1 MSDLYWNAISPDM
14 RAVMNGFG
22 KSELG
27 SHFYLAGG
35 TALALQIG
43 HRTSVDLDF
52 FSPDLDIPTARESI
66 QDSLHEFAPELADSS
81 WGNLV
86 FVAWTVRVGFY
97 GYGYPLVEELIK
109 AENVSLASISDI
121 GLMKLDT
128 LLSRASRKDFHDLY
142 AICQR
147 MSLRALLDLA
157 PRKYSHTRD
166 FEAQAVKHLVYFERA
181 EQEAPV
187 PLIEDVSWED
197 VKTFFRD
204 QASTIGKDWLQP

>member
-1 MSDLYWNAISPDM
+1 MSDLHWNTISPDM
-14 RAVMNGFG
+14 RLIMNGFG
-22 KSELG
+22 KSGLE

-66 QDSLHEFAPELADSS
+66 RDSLHEFSPELADSS

-86 FVAWTVRVGFY
+86 FVASNVRVGFY
-97 GYGYPLVEELIK
+97 GYGYPLVAPLSK
-109 AENVSLASISDI
+109 ADNVALASVTDI

-147 MSLRALLDLA
+147 TSLRNLLDVV
-157 PRKYSHTRD
+157 PQKFSHARD
-166 FEAQAVKHLVYFERA
+166 FEAQVVKHLVYFERA

-187 PLIEDVSWED
+187 PLIEEVSWEE
-197 VKTFFRD
+197 VKDHFRQ
-204 QASTIGKDWLQP
+204 QAKKIGRSWL

>member
-1 MSDLYWNAISPDM
+1 MSDLYWNTISPDM
-14 RAVMNGFG
+14 RVVMNGFG

-66 QDSLHEFAPELADSS
+66 QDSLHEFSPELADSS

-86 FVAWTVRVGFY
+86 FVARNVRVGFY
-97 GYGYPLVEELIK
+97 GYGYPLIESLSK
-109 AENVSLASISDI
+109 ADNVALASVTDI

-147 MSLRALLDLA
+147 TSLRNLLDA
-157 PRKYSHTRD
+157 VPQKYSHARD
-166 FEAQAVKHLVYFERA
+166 FEAQVVKHLVYFERA

-187 PLIEDVSWED
+187 PLIEEVAWDD
-197 VKTFFRD
+197 VKAYFHE
-204 QASTIGKDWLQP
+204 QASAIGKDWLNQ

>member
-1 MSDLYWNAISPDM
+1 MSNLYWNTISPDM
-14 RAVMNGFG
+14 RVVLNGFG

-52 FSPDLDIPTARESI
+52 FSPDLDIPTARETL
-66 QDSLHEFAPELADSS
+66 QDSLHEFSPELADSS

-86 FVAWTVRVGFY
+86 FVARNVRVGFY
-97 GYGYPLVEELIK
+97 GYGYPLVEPLSK
-109 AENVSLASISDI
+109 ADNVSLASMIDI

-147 MSLRALLDLA
+147 TPLRNLLDA
-157 PRKYSHTRD
+157 VPRKYSHARD
-166 FEAQAVKHLVYFERA
+166 FEAQVVKHLVYFERA

-187 PLIEDVSWED
+187 PLIEEVDWQT
-197 VKTFFRD
+197 VKNYFEQ
-204 QASTIGKDWLQP
+204 QAKEIGKSWL

>member
-1 MSDLYWNAISPDM
+1 MSNLYWNTISPDM
-14 RAVMNGFG
+14 RVVLNGFG

-43 HRTSVDLDF
+43 HRASVDLDF
-52 FSPDLDIPTARESI
+52 FSPDLDIPTARETL
-66 QDSLHEFAPELADSS
+66 QDSLHEFSPQLADSS

-86 FVAWTVRVGFY
+86 FVARNVRVGFY
-97 GYGYPLVEELIK
+97 GYGYPLVEPLSK
-109 AENVSLASISDI
+109 ADNVSLASMIDI

-147 MSLRALLDLA
+147 TPLRNLLDA
-157 PRKYSHTRD
+157 VPRKYSHARD
-166 FEAQAVKHLVYFERA
+166 FEAQVVKHLVYFERA

-187 PLIEDVSWED
+187 PLIEEVDWQT
-197 VKTFFRD
+197 VKNYFEQ
-204 QASTIGKDWLQP
+204 QAKEIGKSWL

>member
-1 MSDLYWNAISPDM
+1 MSDLYWNTISPDM
-14 RAVMNGFG
+14 RVVLNGFG

-27 SHFYLAGG
+27 SYFYLAGG

-52 FSPDLDIPTARESI
+52 FSPDLDIPTTREAI
-66 QDSLHEFAPELADSS
+66 QNSLHEFSPELADSS

-86 FVAWTVRVGFY
+86 FVARNVRVGFY
-97 GYGYPLVEELIK
+97 GYGYPLIESLSK
-109 AENVSLASISDI
+109 ADNVALASVTDI

-147 MSLRALLDLA
+147 TSLRNLLDA
-157 PRKYSHTRD
+157 VPQKYSHARD
-166 FEAQAVKHLVYFERA
+166 FEAQVVKHLVYFERA

-187 PLIEDVSWED
+187 PLIEYAEWET
-197 VKTFFRD
+197 VKKYFER
-204 QASTIGKDWLQP
+204 QAKEIGKSWL